1 MAASRAAAD
10 EEATALASSATLSR
24 GERLRSGVRAWGVC
38 EGEWFGRSHDWKDEA
53 IEVGM
58 AGGDQVEAEASAEPI
73 VAADAAEAASRRR
86 LRRRGAARVAN
97 LEKSAMK
104 SCDEGRGVSRGG
116 GRYMLVVV
124 GYELSS
130 IRSVVHFQSLL
141 ASLLHR
147 LSPPSRSKPR
157 VHQAQVSQRR
167 PASRSRLAEL
177 ALHPR
182 NLTSHQ

>member
-73 VAADAAEAASRRR
+73 VADAAEAASRRR
-86 LRRRGAARVAN
+86 LRRRGAAR
-97 LEKSAMK
+97 LE
-104 SCDEGRGVSRGG
+104 EVEERGE
-116 GRYMLVVV
+116 VV
-124 GYELSS
+124 
-130 IRSVVHFQSLL
+130 
-141 ASLLHR
+141 
-147 LSPPSRSKPR
+147 
-157 VHQAQVSQRR
+157 
-167 PASRSRLAEL
+167 
-177 ALHPR
+177 
-182 NLTSHQ
+182 